1 MKQTLEEAAREKIH
15 AHYNCNGEYPC
26 GERDYCEHCNGHN
39 TAFDCCECGAD
50 EFKEGFIS
58 GAEWQAKQSPW
69 IRAKDQLPPVDE
81 EDISEQSE
89 PVLVKISG
97 HCEPEILVYNKYY
110 HVWDTSDSDDYSC
123 NISDDD
129 LWMPIPSFD
138 EILEANKDVLE
149 RIKEKGD

>member
-1 MKQTLEEAAREKIH
+1 MKQTLEEAA
-15 AHYNCNGEYPC
+15 Y
-26 GERDYCEHCNGHN
+26 DYATNKTKFRKEVLKEVDLDNYVSRKS
-39 TAFDCCECGAD
+39 DCMEDFQC
-50 EFKEGFIS
+50 
-58 GAEWQAKQSPW
+58 GAEWHAKQSPW

-81 EDISEQSE
+81 KDISEQSE

-97 HCEPEILVYNKYY
+97 HYEPEILVYNKYY
-110 HVWDTSDSDDYSC
+110 HVWDTSDGDDYSC

-138 EILEANKDVLE
+138 EILEANRDVLE